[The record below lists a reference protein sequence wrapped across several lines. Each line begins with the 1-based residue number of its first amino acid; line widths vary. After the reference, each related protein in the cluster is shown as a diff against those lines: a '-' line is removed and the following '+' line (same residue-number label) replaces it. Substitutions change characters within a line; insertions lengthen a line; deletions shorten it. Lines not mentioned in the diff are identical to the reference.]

1 MMKTKLILQKT
12 LIAGCMI
19 ISMSFCNNVVAD
31 DHMPPGRWWENPKI
45 ASELQLTEKQKQDLD
60 TIFKRQ
66 RVEMLDMRSN
76 QEKSR
81 YKLEDIM
88 EANTLDR
95 NAAKAEFKNL
105 QAMRTQFAEKRF
117 DFLLDVRET
126 LGAEKFK
133 LLKNFFKEQMPR
145 RFAGR
150 DGYKD
155 GLDDEPGQPPLR
167 RK

>member
-1 MMKTKLILQKT
+1 MKTKLTLQKT
-12 LIAGCMI
+12 LIAGCMLVSI
-19 ISMSFCNNVVAD
+19 SFCNNALAD
-31 DHMPPGRWWENPKI
+31 DRVPPGRFWENPKI

-88 EANTLDR
+88 ETNTLDR

-105 QAMRTQFAEKRF
+105 QTMRMQFAEKRF
-117 DFLLDVRET
+117 DFLLDVREI

-133 LLKNFFKEQMPR
+133 LLKNLFKEQMPK
-145 RFAGR
+145 RFGGR
-150 DGYKD
+150 DGSKD
-155 GLDDEPGQPPLR
+155 GLDDEFGQPQR
-167 RK
+167 RMR